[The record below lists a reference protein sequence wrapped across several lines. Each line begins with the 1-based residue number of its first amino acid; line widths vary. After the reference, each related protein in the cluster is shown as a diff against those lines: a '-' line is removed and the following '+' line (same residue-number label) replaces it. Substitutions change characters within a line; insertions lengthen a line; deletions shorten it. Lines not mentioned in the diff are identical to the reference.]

1 MFTLEVCANSV
12 ESAINAQKGGAN
24 RIELCEN
31 LYVGGTTPSFG
42 CIAETLN
49 QLTIPVHVLIRPRPG
64 DFVYSDMEFHQML
77 NDIEICK
84 KMGAK
89 GIVSGILNA
98 NGTLDKERTTE
109 LVWAAKPLSFTFHR
123 AFDIMPEPL
132 KAFEDIMGCGCNF
145 LLTSGQKSKA
155 IDGAELIRQLI
166 AIGGS
171 KITLIAGGGIN
182 HNKILEL
189 ARLGVTQF
197 HMSGSEIV
205 ARYNTN
211 HTGLSFVST
220 LLPENTVQQTNAET
234 IANTVAKLKQYFN
247 KK

>member
-49 QLTIPVHVLIRPRPG
+49 QLNIPVHVLIRPRPG
-64 DFVYSDMEFHQML
+64 DFVYSEMEFRQML
-77 NDIEICK
+77 RDIEACK
-84 KMGAK
+84 KLGVK
-89 GIVSGILNA
+89 GVVSGILRA
-98 NGTLDKERTTE
+98 NGTLDKERTKE
-109 LVWAAKPLSFTFHR
+109 LVWAAKPMTFTFHR
-123 AFDIMPEPL
+123 AFDIMPEPF
-132 KAFEDIMGCGCNF
+132 KALNEIIECGCNF
-145 LLTSGQKSKA
+145 LLTSGQKNKA
-155 IDGAELIRQLI
+155 VDGLDLIRQLI
-166 AIGGS
+166 AEGGN
-171 KITLIAGGGIN
+171 KIALIAGGGIN
-182 HNKILEL
+182 HSNILEL
-189 ARLGVTQF
+189 AQNGVNQF

-211 HTGLSFVST
+211 HTGLSFVSA

-234 IANTVAKLKQYFN
+234 IASTVAKLKQYFN